1 MLPAFAQY
9 PFFQEFLFVILFAQT
24 QLQLWAAV
32 ELECLW
38 LLLVVVVSLLQ
49 MQKKPL
55 SALLASFE

>member
-1 MLPAFAQY
+1 MLPVSEQY

-24 QLQLWAAV
+24 QLQLSAAV

-38 LLLVVVVSLLQ
+38 LLLVVVVSLLL